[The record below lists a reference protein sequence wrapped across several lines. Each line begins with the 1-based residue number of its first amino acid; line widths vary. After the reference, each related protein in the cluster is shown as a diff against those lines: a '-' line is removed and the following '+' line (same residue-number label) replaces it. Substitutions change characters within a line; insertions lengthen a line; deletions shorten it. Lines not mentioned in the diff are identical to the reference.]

1 MPSIS
6 RRELNNG
13 PGQNI
18 GAADRSRP
26 IHSGDFSHRQYHKHR
41 NQVEHHLMLV
51 QTKNRMD
58 LLPAVDRWPTSG
70 DYSAVNWKAS
80 TVTLQHIFLGDPAKK
95 IRDAIHNTSDA
106 DLVAGFGATN
116 RLICYYRQDNDV
128 DNDEIDH
135 QEIRKNLMENELCI
149 RLRAGRVKQ

>member
-1 MPSIS
+1 
-6 RRELNNG
+6 
-13 PGQNI
+13 
-18 GAADRSRP
+18 
-26 IHSGDFSHRQYHKHR
+26 
-41 NQVEHHLMLV
+41 MLV

>member
-13 PGQNI
+13 PGQNT
-18 GAADRSRP
+18 GEADRSRP
-26 IHSGDFSHRQYHKHR
+26 IHRGDFSHRQFHKHR
-41 NQVEHHLMLV
+41 NQMEHHLMLV

-58 LLPAVDRWPTSG
+58 LLPAADRWPSSG
-70 DYSAVNWKAS
+70 DYSAINWKAS
-80 TVTLQHIFLGDPAKK
+80 TVTLGHIFLGDPPQKMK
-95 IRDAIHNTSDA
+95 DAIHNTSDT
-106 DLVAGFGATN
+106 DLVSGYGATN
-116 RLICYYRQDNDV
+116 RLICYYRV
-128 DNDEIDH
+128 HPVADNDEIDH